1 MSIEITGV
9 AENSICFH
17 HGVRVGDLLVSV
29 NGHPIRDTLDY
40 GFYTAERKVDLV
52 FERAGKPYILPFVKG
67 EYESLGLEFGTFLG
81 DKHKG
86 CKNKCIFCFIDQNP
100 KGMRESLYFK
110 DDDERLSYL
119 LGNYITLTNLTD
131 EEADKICRMRLSPV
145 NVSVHTT
152 DPELRV
158 KMMKNPHAGEVLKYL
173 GQFDRAGIEMNFQL
187 VLCPGINDGKA
198 LEKSVND
205 LLSYR
210 NVSSIAVI
218 PVGLTAHREGLY
230 PLRPFQKTEAEAVV
244 DYTETIAEKMLN
256 ERGSRIIAAADEF
269 YLIAQKPLPPPEF
282 YEDYY
287 QLENGVGMLTLL
299 KDQFYEA
306 LKDAQCTQNPDH
318 CLIVTGEAA
327 YPTMTELVNS
337 FNTKFLTRHVVR
349 ATKNNL
355 FGGYVTVTGL
365 LGGEDV
371 ANGAGDVSEFSTLLL
386 CENMFKH
393 QTNVFLDDISVHDL
407 EKRLKI
413 KVKIVQNDGLELV
426 KQLLRRKNEN
436 G

>member
-1 MSIEITGV
+1 MSIEIVGV
-9 AENSICFH
+9 TENSICAN
-17 HGVRVGDLLVSV
+17 HGVRAGDTLVSV
-29 NGHPIRDTLDY
+29 NGHPIRDALDY
-40 GFYTAERKVDLV
+40 GFYTTDRKVDLV
-52 FERAGKPYILPFVKG
+52 FSRADKLYSLQFVKG

-86 CKNKCIFCFIDQNP
+86 CKNKCIFCFIDQLP

-158 KMMKNPHAGEVLKYL
+158 KMMKNPYAGEVLKFL
-173 GQFDRAGIEMNFQL
+173 EQFDKAGIEMNFQL

-205 LLSYR
+205 LISYQ
-210 NVSSIAVI
+210 NICSAAVI
-218 PVGLTAHREGLY
+218 PVGLTRCREGLY
-230 PLRPFQKTEAEAVV
+230 PLRPFEKAEAEAVV
-244 DYTETIAEKMLN
+244 EYTELTAQKMLTQ
-256 ERGSRIIAAADEF
+256 RGSRIIAAADEF

-287 QLENGVGMLTLL
+287 QLENGVGMLTLFR
-299 KDQFYEA
+299 DRFYEA
-306 LKDAQCTQNPDH
+306 LENVQCTEITERY
-318 CLIVTGEAA
+318 LIVTGEAA
-327 YPTMTELVNS
+327 YPTMTELVDVLNEKHS
-337 FNTKFLTRHVVR
+337 TKHVVR
-349 ATKNNL
+349 MAKNNL
-355 FGGYVTVTGL
+355 FGGHVTVTGL
-365 LGGEDV
+365 LGGDDV
-371 ANGAGDVSEFSTLLL
+371 ANGAGDVSDFSALLL
-386 CENMFKH
+386 CENMFRHKSD
-393 QTNVFLDDISVHDL
+393 VFLDDISVHDL
-407 EKRLKI
+407 EIRLKI
-413 KVKIVQNDGLELV
+413 KAKIVHNDGAELV
-426 KQLLRRKNEN
+426 TQLLNGGKN

>member
-1 MSIEITGV
+1 MSIEIAGV
-9 AENSICFH
+9 SENSICAN
-17 HGVRVGDLLVSV
+17 HGVRGGDMLVSV
-29 NGHPIRDTLDY
+29 NGHSIRDTLDY
-40 GFYTAERKVDLV
+40 GFYTTERKVELV
-52 FERAGKPYILPFVKG
+52 FSRAGKSYALQFVKG

-81 DKHKG
+81 DQHKG

-100 KGMRESLYFK
+100 KGMRESIYFK

-119 LGNYITLTNLTD
+119 LGNYITLTNLTE

-158 KMMKNPHAGEVLKYL
+158 LMMKNPHAGEALKYL
-173 GQFDRAGIEMNFQL
+173 DQFDKAGIEMNFQL

-198 LEKSVND
+198 LEKSVYD
-205 LLSYR
+205 LLSYQ
-210 NVSSIAVI
+210 NVCSIAVI
-218 PVGLTAHREGLY
+218 PVGLTGHREGLY
-230 PLRPFQKTEAEAVV
+230 PLRPFKKTEAETVV
-244 DYTETIAEKMLN
+244 NFTESVAEKMLK

-269 YLIAQKPLPPPEF
+269 YLLAKRPLPPPEF

-306 LKDAQCTQNPDH
+306 LDTAKLIQNQERF
-318 CLIVTGEAA
+318 LIVTGEAA
-327 YPTMTELVNS
+327 YPTMDELITAYNIKNS
-337 FNTKFLTRHVVR
+337 TDHAVR
-349 ATKNNL
+349 MAKNRL

-371 ANGAGDVSEFSTLLL
+371 AGGAGDVSEFSALLL

-393 QTNVFLDDISVHDL
+393 KTNVFLDDVSVEDL

-413 KVKIVQNDGLELV
+413 KVKIIPNDGSELV
-426 KQLLRRKNEN
+426 KQLATGKV
-436 G
+436 

>member
-9 AENSICFH
+9 TENGLCRH

-40 GFYTAERKVDLV
+40 GFYTAERSVELV
-52 FERAGKPYILPFVKG
+52 FSRIGTPYTLAFVKG
-67 EYESLGLEFGTFLG
+67 EYDSLGLAFGTFLS
-81 DKHKG
+81 DRHKG

-131 EEADKICRMRLSPV
+131 EEAEKICRMRLSPV

-152 DPELRV
+152 DPDLRV
-158 KMMKNPHAGEVLKYL
+158 KMLKNPHAGEALKYL
-173 GQFDRAGIEMNFQL
+173 AQFDQADIEMNFQL
-187 VLCPGINDGKA
+187 VLCPGVNDGKA

-205 LLSYR
+205 LLAYR
-210 NVSSIAVI
+210 NVCSVAVI
-218 PVGLTAHREGLY
+218 PVGLTGHRKGLY
-230 PLRPFQKTEAEAVV
+230 PLRPFEKAEAEAVV
-244 DYTETIAEKMLN
+244 DFTVSIAQKMFN
-256 ERGSRIIAAADEF
+256 ERGNRIIAAADEF
-269 YLIAQKPLPPPEF
+269 YLIAQRPLPPPEF

-299 KDQFYEA
+299 TDQFFGA
-306 LKDAQCTQNPDH
+306 LEDTEPPVNAER

-327 YPTMTELVNS
+327 YPTMTELVNA
-337 FNTKFLTRHVVR
+337 FNEKFLTRHAVR
-349 ATKNNL
+349 AAKNNL
-355 FGGYVTVTGL
+355 FGGNVTVTGL

-371 ANGAGDVSEFSTLLL
+371 ANGAGDVREFSTLLL

-393 QTNVFLDDISVHDL
+393 QSDLFLDDISVRDL
-407 EKRLKI
+407 SNQLKI
-413 KVKIVQNDGLELV
+413 KIKVVHNDGAELV
-426 KQLLRRKNEN
+426 GQLA
-436 G
+436 GSV

>member
-1 MSIEITGV
+1 MSIKIAKVT
-9 AENSICFH
+9 ENSICAN
-17 HGVRVGDLLVSV
+17 HGVRSGDVLLSV

-40 GFYTAERKVDLV
+40 GFYTTERSVELV
-52 FERAGKPYILPFVKG
+52 FSRADKIYTMQFVKD
-67 EYESLGLEFGTFLG
+67 EYESLGLEFCTFLG

-86 CKNKCIFCFIDQNP
+86 CKNKCIFCFIDQLP
-100 KGMRESLYFK
+100 EGMRESLYFK

-131 EEADKICRMRLSPV
+131 EEAEKICRMRLSPV

-173 GQFDRAGIEMNFQL
+173 NQFDQAGIEMNFQL
-187 VLCPGINDGKA
+187 VLCPGINDGPA
-198 LEKSVND
+198 LEKSAND
-205 LLSYR
+205 LLSYK
-210 NVSSIAVI
+210 NVCSIAVI
-218 PVGLTAHREGLY
+218 PVGLTGHREGLY
-230 PLRPFQKTEAEAVV
+230 PLRPFEKAEAETVV
-244 DYTETIAEKMLN
+244 NYTESVAGKLLK

-269 YLIAQKPLPPPEF
+269 YLIADKPLPPPEF

-287 QLENGVGMLTLL
+287 QLENGVGMLTLF
-299 KDQFYEA
+299 KDEFYGA
-306 LKDAQCTQNPDH
+306 LENAQSAENPKR

-327 YPTMTELVNS
+327 YPTMDELVNA
-337 FNTKFLTRHVVR
+337 FNEKCSTNHVVR
-349 ATKNNL
+349 MAKNHL

-365 LGGEDV
+365 LGGDDV
-371 ANGAGDVSEFSTLLL
+371 ANGAGDVSDFSALLL
-386 CENMFKH
+386 CENMFRHK
-393 QTNVFLDDISVHDL
+393 TDVFLDDISVEDL

-413 KVKIVQNDGLELV
+413 KIEIVQNDGAELV
-426 KQLLRRKNEN
+426 RRLTIGGKN

>member
-1 MSIEITGV
+1 MSIEIVGV
-9 AENSICFH
+9 TENSICAN
-17 HGVRVGDLLVSV
+17 HGVRGGDMLVSV
-29 NGHPIRDTLDY
+29 NGHSIRDTLDY
-40 GFYTAERKVDLV
+40 GFYTTESKVDLV
-52 FERAGKPYILPFVKG
+52 FSRTGKSYTLQFVKG

-100 KGMRESLYFK
+100 KGMRESIYFK

-131 EEADKICRMRLSPV
+131 EEADKICQMHLSPV

-152 DPELRV
+152 DLELRV
-158 KMMKNPHAGEVLKYL
+158 KMMKNPHAGEVLGYL
-173 GQFDRAGIEMNFQL
+173 DQFDKAGIEMNFQL

-205 LLSYR
+205 LLSYQ
-210 NVSSIAVI
+210 NVCSIAVI
-218 PVGLTAHREGLY
+218 PVGLTGHREGLF
-230 PLRPFQKTEAEAVV
+230 PLRPFEKFEAEAVV
-244 DYTETIAEKMLN
+244 DFTESIAKETLQK
-256 ERGSRIIAAADEF
+256 RGSRIIAAADEF
-269 YLIAQKPLPPPEF
+269 YLLAQRPLPSPEF

-299 KDQFYEA
+299 KEQFYEA
-306 LKDAQCTQNPDH
+306 LKDVQNVKSAERF
-318 CLIVTGEAA
+318 LIVTGEAA
-327 YPTMTELVNS
+327 FPTMAELVTAYNE
-337 FNTKFLTRHVVR
+337 KFLTNHVVR
-349 ATKNNL
+349 MAKNRL

-371 ANGAGDVSEFSTLLL
+371 ANGAGDVREFSALLL

-393 QTNVFLDDISVHDL
+393 KTDVFLDDISVNDL
-407 EKRLKI
+407 EKRLNIKI
-413 KVKIVQNDGLELV
+413 RIVQNDGAELV
-426 KQLLRRKNEN
+426 KQLAFK
-436 G
+436 

>member
-1 MSIEITGV
+1 MGIVITGV
-9 AENSICFH
+9 TENSICFH
-17 HGVRVGDLLVSV
+17 HGVCVGDVLVSV

-40 GFYTAERKVDLV
+40 GFYTTERKVELV
-52 FERAGKPYILPFVKG
+52 FSRAGKPYTLPFVKG

-131 EEADKICRMRLSPV
+131 EEAEKICRMRLSPV

-158 KMMKNPHAGEVLKYL
+158 KMMKNLHAGEALKYL
-173 GQFDRAGIEMNFQL
+173 DQFDKAGIEMNFQL

-198 LEKSVND
+198 LEKSISD
-205 LLSYR
+205 LLAFQ
-210 NVSSIAVI
+210 NVCSIAVI

-230 PLRPFQKTEAEAVV
+230 PLRSFEKTEAEAVV
-244 DYTETIAEKMLN
+244 DYTETIAAKVLK

-269 YLIAQKPLPPPEF
+269 YLIAQRPLPPPEF

-299 KDQFYEA
+299 KDQFYTA
-306 LKDAQCTQNPDH
+306 LEDTRFVGNAKR

-327 YPTMTELVNS
+327 FSTMNELINA
-337 FNTKFLTRHVVR
+337 FNAKFSTRHVVR
-349 ATKNNL
+349 AAKNNL

-365 LGGEDV
+365 LGGNDV
-371 ANGAGDVSEFSTLLL
+371 ANGAGDVSEFSVMLL

-393 QTNVFLDDISVHDL
+393 QSDVFLDDISVQDL
-407 EKRLKI
+407 SNRLKI
-413 KVKIVQNDGLELV
+413 KVTVVQNDGAELV
-426 KQLLRRKNEN
+426 KQLTSEV
-436 G
+436 